1 MVVLMHSDERRRE
14 ILRILTESTAPVSAS
29 SFAEKFGV
37 TRQIIV
43 KDIALLRAEK
53 SSIISTAKGYMIT
66 KNEESG
72 HRKTVYVCHNAEQI
86 EDELVTVV
94 DLGGKVLTTAIEH
107 PFYGTLGETLNIKSR
122 KDIKNFNERLKEIHL
137 YDENNK
143 LTIINYGEIKYQKSI
158 LPTTLDLI
166 KVRKLIRNLIEQK
179 TGYKIPIS
187 NAQKSIEKTLL
198 K

>member
-53 SSIISTAKGYMIT
+53 SNIISTAKGYMIT

-72 HRKTVYVCHNAEQI
+72 HRKTVYECHSAEQI

-122 KDIKNFNERLKEIHL
+122 KDIKNFLERLETTNSEPL
-137 YDENNK
+137 LK
-143 LTIINYGEIKYQKSI
+143 LTAGKHYHIIEADDEESLDEIIQALKEKGYY
-158 LPTTLDLI
+158 
-166 KVRKLIRNLIEQK
+166 IE
-179 TGYKIPIS
+179 
-187 NAQKSIEKTLL
+187 
-198 K
+198 